1 MIDGI
6 QSGLAESLVLS
17 YLVHEVE
24 KARLHFVSLDFSD
37 VAFFFCNHV
46 QRINQIK
53 NILSFNSLITSLL
66 INKGAR
72 S

>member
-24 KARLHFVSLDFSD
+24 KARLHSVSFDFSD

-46 QRINQIK
+46 QRIN
-53 NILSFNSLITSLL
+53 
-66 INKGAR
+66 
-72 S
+72 